1 MTKNPHYR
9 NITLST
15 RVSAAQ
21 KAEFTKIATTHNISV
36 SEWILSIIEMNK
48 TSYGTFGD
56 PTPREIKVTRELEL
70 EKKKTTKLKAQ
81 LDTSDQYSAII
92 LERSNKAIHK
102 CDDLNYA
109 LKEACV
115 KIEEQTKQIKEK
127 DALIQALTVKKNSHA
142 DLVTPSS
149 VSLMVI
155 SAIILWKRG

>member
-21 KAEFTKIATTHNISV
+21 KAEFTKIATNHNISV
-36 SEWILSIIEMNK
+36 SEWILTIIEMNK

-109 LKEACV
+109 LKEAWV
-115 KIEEQTKQIKEK
+115 KIEEQKKQIKEK
-127 DALIQALTVKKNSHA
+127 DALIKALTVKKNSHA